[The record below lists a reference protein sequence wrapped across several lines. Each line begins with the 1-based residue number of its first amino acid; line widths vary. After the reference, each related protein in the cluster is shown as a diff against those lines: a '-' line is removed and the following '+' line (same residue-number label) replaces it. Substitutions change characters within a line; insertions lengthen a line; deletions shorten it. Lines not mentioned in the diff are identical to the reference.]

1 MTQEPQAS
9 QRVVIDTSVLL
20 PILLYHDPESNWLA
34 KLWIDA
40 QILPLSNR
48 ETISELWEKLVE
60 KSPRAKPQQAR
71 LFAETRIRKYE
82 PWCEPVA
89 LEINPAN
96 PRCSDTEDQK
106 FIDLAITGH
115 AATLVTRDRA
125 LLCMN
130 DQVTFE
136 IINDRDFRGQV
147 EGSTHHR
154 STSPRTG
161 SGF

>member
-48 ETISELWEKLVE
+48 ETISELRDKLVE
-60 KSPRAKPQQAR
+60 KSPSPKPQQAR
-71 LFAETRIRKYE
+71 LFAEAKILKYE
-82 PWCEPVA
+82 PWCKPAA

-106 FIDLAITGH
+106 FIDLAIIGH
-115 AATLVTRDRA
+115 AAVLITRDRA

-136 IINDRDFRGQV
+136 IMNDRDFRGHV
-147 EGSTHHR
+147 EG
-154 STSPRTG
+154 
-161 SGF
+161 